1 MPSVPDANAINRGQR
16 GAAGGLLPP
25 CPGLGLPPLS
35 SAGWRRRHRSSGGHT
50 MGQTRSAQGDLATL
64 AYLGVR
70 IRVRSLLYYHF
81 WIILEVPGNRC
92 HF

>member
-35 SAGWRRRHRSSGGHT
+35 CCRLEAPPPELRGAYHGTDQVCAGGPGNLSVFGG
-50 MGQTRSAQGDLATL
+50 QNQS
-64 AYLGVR
+64 
-70 IRVRSLLYYHF
+70 
-81 WIILEVPGNRC
+81 EVPAVLPFLD
-92 HF
+92 HP